1 MVCLTYK
8 YKTKFSTGS
17 SWLKSKDG
25 RDQTKQKMYTWSVSW
40 SLFLQND
47 MLNVEWASPFSS
59 GRHYFPDVSSQGII
73 TVSLQTWSPIP
84 PSCRHSVLSSPVR
97 GRLAFHLPFVT
108 LTLGSSH
115 PALSAW
121 SNPPIQRL
129 CQMIR
134 HNGWITCFS
143 FPPPSE
149 ALGKFTLLNYIWTYL
164 DTGQARFEGLCN
176 ISGASMAEQQ
186 TGQILIARL
195 CQTFPISSCQCFC
208 LLKQCPLST
217 KNVLDLAA
225 LFSFCITNLC
235 QASNSALWTFQNI
248 SKRQET
254 TYSIVWLLVP
264 FDLMSFWRRDTKQL
278 PMLQDLLSF
287 HLTF

>member
-17 SWLKSKDG
+17 CWLKSKDG

-40 SLFLQND
+40 NLFLQND

-134 HNGWITCFS
+134 HNGWITCFYFLS
-143 FPPPSE
+143 G
-149 ALGKFTLLNYIWTYL
+149 ALRKRTLLAGEELHHKLHLEISVSLGNLVLMTCAIWVQWRLHGRAT
-164 DTGQARFEGLCN
+164 DGPNIDCLCR
-176 ISGASMAEQQ
+176 
-186 TGQILIARL
+186 TR
-195 CQTFPISSCQCFC
+195 
-208 LLKQCPLST
+208 
-217 KNVLDLAA
+217 
-225 LFSFCITNLC
+225 LFSSHAFTPLQSSFIEFVRFVFKINFNL
-235 QASNSALWTFQNI
+235 SFHKHLE
-248 SKRQET
+248 KMET
-254 TYSIVWLLVP
+254 IYSIVWVLVP
-264 FDLMSFWRRDTKQL
+264 FDLMGFWWRDTKQL
-278 PMLQDLLSF
+278 PMLQDLVSL
-287 HLTF
+287 HLAF